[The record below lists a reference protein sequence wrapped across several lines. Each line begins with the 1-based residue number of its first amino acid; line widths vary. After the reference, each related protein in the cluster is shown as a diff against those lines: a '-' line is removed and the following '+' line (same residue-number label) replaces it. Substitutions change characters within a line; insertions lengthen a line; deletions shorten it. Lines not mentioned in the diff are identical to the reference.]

1 MSLVRIQVPPP
12 TPDNRRPMSAHGSTL
27 EPRQR
32 GAAVAR
38 LRRAVATAM
47 DTRGVIDRGETVL
60 VACSGGPDA
69 TALLDA
75 LARPPQPRNLTLHVA
90 HIDHRLRPG
99 SGAEAD
105 LVAAAAAARELPFT
119 GVSVTVAAR
128 GSSLQDRAREARH
141 AALDD
146 LADAVGAT
154 AIALAHTADDQ
165 AETVLMR
172 ALSGATPRALAA
184 MAERSGR
191 LARPLLRVWRADAP
205 AYCTALELVTV
216 DDPSNDDR
224 RFLRSRV
231 RHELLPALEQVFP
244 AARRR
249 LCGLADQQPRLLGR
263 SAPAGRRGAW
273 FSAGATA
280 FNASRSGR
288 FKRDPL
294 VDCRPMRPPR
304 RGITYGA

>member
-1 MSLVRIQVPPP
+1 
-12 TPDNRRPMSAHGSTL
+12 MSAHGSTL

-60 VACSGGPDA
+60 VACSGGPDS

-75 LARPPQPRNLTLHVA
+75 LARLSPPRNLTLHVA

-191 LARPLLRVWRADAP
+191 LARPLLRVWRADVT

-249 LCGLADQQPRLLGR
+249 LCVLAEHQRRLLDR
-263 SAPAGRRGAW
+263 
-273 FSAGATA
+273 
-280 FNASRSGR
+280 
-288 FKRDPL
+288 
-294 VDCRPMRPPR
+294 
-304 RGITYGA
+304 